1 MTTPSTTFTEIVTST
16 LRRHPAVINDAVS
29 KHNALYRRLSQKKN
43 IELVSGGYELV
54 ENLDYQNNGTYQRY
68 SGYDSLDIAQ
78 SDVLTAA
85 KYQWVQA
92 AINVV
97 SSGRELRMNS
107 GEEAIFKLA
116 KARLT
121 NAMRTAANNMSTDM
135 YSDGALANQ
144 MGGLQ
149 LLIQP
154 DGTGNVG
161 GIDAG
166 TWSFWKNQFQ
176 EISGV
181 ASKSTIK
188 SGMNSLWLNC
198 VRGTDKPDLIVMTHD
213 FFSYYWE
220 NLQDLQ
226 RYTQADEG
234 MAGFTAVKFMTADVI
249 FDDDPANFATT
260 GETGYFI
267 NTDYLK
273 LIVHRDANWTVAED
287 RMSVNQD
294 ATVIPLYWMGQLV
307 TSNRARQGILIDQ
320 AS

>member
-1 MTTPSTTFTEIVTST
+1 
-16 LRRHPAVINDAVS
+16 LN
-29 KHNALYRRLSQKKN
+29 
-43 IELVSGGYELV
+43 
-54 ENLDYQNNGTYQRY
+54 
-68 SGYDSLDIAQ
+68 IAQ
-78 SDVLTAA
+78 SDVITAA
-85 KYQWVQA
+85 KYEWVQA

-97 SSGRELRMNS
+97 ASGRELRMNS

-116 KARLT
+116 KARMT

-149 LLIQP
+149 LLIQTNGQ
-154 DGTGNVG
+154 GTVG
-161 GIDAG
+161 GIDAA
-166 TWSFWKNQFQ
+166 TWTFWRNQFL
-176 EISGV
+176 EI
-181 ASKSTIK
+181 ADNPSKTNIK
-188 SGMNSLWLNC
+188 GPMNQLWLEC

-213 FFSYYWE
+213 LFSYYWE

-249 FDDDPANFATT
+249 FDDDPTNFTTT
-260 GETGYFI
+260 GERAYFL
-267 NTDYLK
+267 NTNYLK
-273 LIVHRDANWTVAED
+273 LVVHRDANWTVAEE

-307 TSNRARQGILIDQ
+307 TSNRARQGILFD
-320 AS
+320 

>member
-1 MTTPSTTFTEIVTST
+1 MAIPSTTFTEMVTST
-16 LRRHPAVINDAVS
+16 LRHHPSVVNDAVS

-54 ENLDYQNNGTYQRY
+54 ENLDYQNNATYQRF
-68 SGYDSLDIAQ
+68 SGFDTLNIGQ

-85 KYQWVQA
+85 KYEWVQA

-97 SSGRELRMNS
+97 ASGRELLMNS
-107 GEEAIFKLA
+107 GPEAIFKLS
-116 KARLT
+116 KARIT
-121 NAMRTAANNMSTDM
+121 NALRTAANNMSTDM
-135 YSDGALANQ
+135 YSNGGLQNQ

-154 DGTGNVG
+154 AGTGTVG
-161 GIDAG
+161 GIDSG
-166 TWSFWKNQFQ
+166 QWSFWQNQTQ
-176 EISGV
+176 EIAGTS
-181 ASKSTIK
+181 SKTTIK
-188 SGMNSLWLNC
+188 GGMDQLWLNC

-226 RYTQADEG
+226 RYMQADEG

-249 FDDDPANFATT
+249 FDSDPTNFTTT

-273 LIVHRDANWTVAED
+273 LVVHKDANWTVSEEK
-287 RMSVNQD
+287 MSVNQD

-307 TSNRARQGILIDQ
+307 TSNRARQGILTDSQ
-320 AS
+320 A